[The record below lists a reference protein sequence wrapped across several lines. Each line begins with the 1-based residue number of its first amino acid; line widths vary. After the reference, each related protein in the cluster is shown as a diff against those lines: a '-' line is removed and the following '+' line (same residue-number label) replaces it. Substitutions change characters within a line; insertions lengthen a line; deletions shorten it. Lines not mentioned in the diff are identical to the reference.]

1 MWAKHLGKKKDK
13 KTLDVFPNM
22 CYYDD
27 GVTFTCYSHKKCCR
41 GRNQLPTLWPRTLL
55 IIYRKERLP
64 VKDLSE
70 YRILNK
76 ASLYREFKD
85 KYGYPDMQITSYR
98 RVLYGESTYLGKGR
112 SPYIADMFR
121 FFAEKLEKQFIDVA
135 YDLLDSEF
143 FGRKNTFLDVIVAE
157 KNMSKQ
163 SVLDTLGDKAKALD
177 NIRLCDLN
185 EDNRKIYETA
195 LLDIKE

>member
-1 MWAKHLGKKKDK
+1 M
-13 KTLDVFPNM
+13 
-22 CYYDD
+22 
-27 GVTFTCYSHKKCCR
+27 
-41 GRNQLPTLWPRTLL
+41 
-55 IIYRKERLP
+55 
-64 VKDLSE
+64 KDLSE

-85 KYGYPDMQITSYR
+85 KYHYPNMQITSYR

-121 FFAEKLEKQFIDVA
+121 FFSEKLSKSFIDVA

-143 FGRKNTFLDVIVAE
+143 FGRKNTFLDVIMAE
-157 KNMSKQ
+157 LNIPKTE
-163 SVLDTLGDKAKALD
+163 LTTTLGDDAEALN

-185 EDNRKIYETA
+185 EDNKKIYENA
-195 LLDIKE
+195 KLKVVSKEA

>member
-1 MWAKHLGKKKDK
+1 M
-13 KTLDVFPNM
+13 
-22 CYYDD
+22 
-27 GVTFTCYSHKKCCR
+27 
-41 GRNQLPTLWPRTLL
+41 
-55 IIYRKERLP
+55 
-64 VKDLSE
+64 KDLSE

-85 KYGYPDMQITSYR
+85 RYGYPDMQITSYR

-121 FFAEKLEKQFIDVA
+121 FFSEKLGKQFIDVA